1 MRLGTRG
8 SALAR
13 TQSGQVAAAITAAT
27 GVAVEL
33 VIFTT
38 RGDRIVDRPLPEIGG
53 KGLFTAE
60 LEQALVSGDIDL
72 AVHSFK
78 DMPTESP
85 RGLVFG
91 AVPPRVDPSD
101 VLVGATLDALP
112 QGAVVGTGSV
122 RRRLQLQAVRP
133 DLDIRGIRGN
143 VDSRIEKVRRG
154 EYQAIVLA
162 AAGIE
167 RLGRGAEIT
176 QRLGVDQMVP
186 APAQG
191 ALAVQC
197 RADDART
204 LSLLSRIHHPATA
217 ACVAAER
224 AFLEALAG
232 GCNAPAAALAQLDG
246 DQLTLDGYL
255 ASDPDDPASGRR
267 LRLRSDVLHAVPLG
281 RALAQQ
287 LAAGGR

>member
-60 LEQALVSGDIDL
+60 LEEALASGDIDF

-101 VLVGATLDALP
+101 VLVGATLDALAP
-112 QGAVVGTGSV
+112 GAVVGTGSV
-122 RRRLQLQAVRP
+122 RRRLQLQAMRP

-197 RADDART
+197 RAGDAQT
-204 LSLLSRIHHPATA
+204 LSLLGRIHHPATA

-246 DQLTLDGYL
+246 DALTLDGYY
-255 ASDPDDPASGRR
+255 AADPDDPTSGRR

-287 LAAGGR
+287 LAAGAP